1 MTHISCS
8 DALTFQATNLT
19 PETTTGWHGHLELE
33 FAAQD
38 GMTQLLRS
46 QAQAPLKFQRPFYP
60 EGKAICHGVMLH
72 TAGGIVGGDRLSINI
87 TLDQASHVLLTTAAA
102 TKLYRSTGNDSIQA
116 TSISIDDQACLEWF
130 PQETILFNGA
140 QYCQSTRIDLADR
153 AIWVGWE
160 LTRLGRSARGE
171 TFQSG
176 VWRSHT
182 EVWRN
187 NQPLWIDRQF
197 VEGGKA
203 MIHNQHG
210 LADFPVVGS
219 FALVGKSVSTD
230 VMIRIRKTWSDY
242 QELQAFKP
250 RSTHKTIGVTRL
262 HEGLLCR
269 YRGASTLEARQL
281 FMTAWDIVRHK
292 ILHQVTHRPRIW
304 SI

>member
-1 MTHISCS
+1 M
-8 DALTFQATNLT
+8 
-19 PETTTGWHGHLELE
+19 E
-33 FAAQD
+33 FAHQD
-38 GMTQLLRS
+38 GMTQLRRS

-72 TAGGIVGGDRLSINI
+72 TAGGIVGGDRLSIDI
-87 TLDQASHVLLTTAAA
+87 KLGKSSHTLLTTAAA
-102 TKLYRSTGNDSIQA
+102 TKLYRSTGNYSTQT
-116 TSISIDDQACLEWF
+116 TSISIADQGCLEWF

-140 QYCQSTRIDLADR
+140 QYRQNTHIDLVDN

-160 LTRLGRSARGE
+160 LTRLGRSARRE

-176 VWRSHT
+176 MWRSHT

-197 VEGGKA
+197 VEGGGA
-203 MIHNQHG
+203 MVHNQHG
-210 LADFPVVGS
+210 LADCPVVGS
-219 FALVGKSVSTD
+219 FALVGRSVSTD
-230 VMIRIRKTWSDY
+230 VVTQIRTTWS
-242 QELQAFKP
+242 ELQALQTFKP
-250 RSTHKTIGVTRL
+250 RSSHKPIGVTRL

-281 FMTAWDIVRHK
+281 FISAWDIVRQK
-292 ILHQVTHRPRIW
+292 ILHQGIHRPRIW